1 MRHVVAFVLIV
12 IACVCVPA
20 RPAEAQGVFLEWLE
34 RLSGPGPFLN
44 KGVHVSFVCYGYEKS
59 LSTSADPDLTDEKVR
74 PGVFRDQG
82 WFFQPGCGKAARNVF
97 RIAVGAQWSHLSGLN
112 TLTADPSD
120 TLSAQ
125 QILGTIDFGVHNSF
139 EFGFAVGTMEFR
151 DLPVDSFNRLSIQP
165 VRVIVKP
172 LAFFP
177 RNSDKP
183 YRREV
188 LQVRFIGS
196 WLPERLRAEDFGGV
210 PGSFEASNEIEF
222 ALSIVFNF
230 FSLLDR

>member
-44 KGVHVSFVCYGYEKS
+44 KGAHVSFACYGYKKDF
-59 LSTSADPDLTDEKVR
+59 STEADPSLTTAEERKAVFANKV
-74 PGVFRDQG
+74 

-112 TLTADPSD
+112 TLTAHPSD

-125 QILGTIDFGVHNSF
+125 QILGTVDFGVHSSF
-139 EFGFAVGTMEFR
+139 EVGFAVGTIRFD
-151 DLPVDSFNRLSIQP
+151 DLPVERFSRLSLQP
-165 VRVIVKP
+165 VRVVVKP
-172 LAFFP
+172 LAAFT
-177 RNSDKP
+177 RSVSTP
-183 YRREV
+183 YRLEA
-188 LQVRFIGS
+188 LQIRLIGS
-196 WLPERLRAEDFGGV
+196 WLPERLRAEDFGGI

-230 FSLLDR
+230 FALLDR